1 MIEPRN
7 LERNLDYLAIG
18 HVTCDLVNGTYAVG
32 GTVSYAARTARAL
45 GCRVGIVTSASPDL
59 DLNDTLG
66 DITIA
71 RIPAATTTTFEN
83 IYTPDGRR
91 QILHATAERLV
102 PEMVP
107 QDWRTASA
115 ETIVHLGPVAQE
127 CDPALVDVFGDR
139 PSGAFVGLTPQGWM
153 RRRDQ
158 AGHVNR
164 CQWEGAES
172 LLARADAVVLSEE
185 DVTGDEA
192 LVSRYAAQTRL
203 LVLTQGAAGCTVYT
217 EGQSRH
223 FSAPAVHEVD
233 ATGSGDIFAATFFV
247 QLQRDRDPWAAAR
260 FANCVA
266 AQSVARKGLDGTPTP
281 DEIMECEQAPGIKRN
296 A

>member
-7 LERNLDYLAIG
+7 LERNFDYLAIG

-66 DITIA
+66 DIMVA

-83 IYTPDGRR
+83 IYTPAGRR

-102 PEMVP
+102 PDMVP
-107 QDWRTASA
+107 QDWRTTSA
-115 ETIVHLGPVAQE
+115 GTIVHLGPVAQE
-127 CDPALVDVFGDR
+127 CDPALADVFGDR
-139 PSGAFVGLTPQGWM
+139 PSGAFIGLTPQGWM

-158 AGHVNR
+158 AGHVSR
-164 CQWEGAES
+164 CHWDGAES

-185 DVTGDEA
+185 DIAGDEI

-223 FSAPAVHEVD
+223 FSAPAAREVD

-247 QLQRDRDPWAAAR
+247 QLQRDLDPWAAAR

-266 AQSVARKGLDGTPTP
+266 AQSVARAGLDGTPTP
-281 DEIMECEQAPGIKRN
+281 EEAEHCRKKLVTRDS
-296 A
+296 

>member
-7 LERNLDYLAIG
+7 PERNLDYLAIG
-18 HVTCDLVNGTYAVG
+18 HVTCDLVDGTYAVG

-45 GCRVGIVTSASPDL
+45 GCRVGIITSASPDL
-59 DLNDTLG
+59 DLNDALG

-83 IYTPDGRR
+83 IYTPNGRR

-107 QDWRTASA
+107 QDWRTVSA
-115 ETIVHLGPVAQE
+115 GTIVHLGPVAQE
-127 CDPALVDVFGDR
+127 CDPALADVFGDR

-158 AGHVNR
+158 AGHVSR
-164 CQWEGAES
+164 CRWEGAES

-185 DVTGDEA
+185 DVAGDKA

-217 EGQSRH
+217 KGQSRH
-223 FSAPAVHEVD
+223 FPAPAVREAD
-233 ATGSGDIFAATFFV
+233 ATGSGDIFAATFFI
-247 QLQRDRDPWAAAR
+247 QLQRDRDPWEAAR
-260 FANCVA
+260 LANCVA
-266 AQSVARKGLDGTPTP
+266 AQSVARAGLDGTPTP
-281 DEIMECEQAPGIKRN
+281 DEIMECEQVLA
-296 A
+296 